1 MDMSLFQI
9 FAAIVMVGAAF
20 ALLVAFRRYRATASE
35 GRMMRMLDCVGVDPA
50 IATSGDTTA
59 IMKEIRQQCRSCSTE
74 AVCERWLAG
83 NEEGDNIFCP
93 NEKVFSALKR
103 TSAAVS

>member
-20 ALLVAFRRYRATASE
+20 ALLVAFRRYRAAASAE
-35 GRMMRMLDCVGVDPA
+35 RMMSMLDRVGVDPA
-50 IATSGDTTA
+50 IATSGDAEA
-59 IMKEIRQQCRSCSTE
+59 IMREVRQRCRSCSTE
-74 AVCERWLAG
+74 AVCARWLAS

-93 NEKVFSALKR
+93 NVKVFSALKR
-103 TSAAVS
+103 TSGAVG